1 MQRHE
6 LTPAQKWERLTLAD
20 NFIFCKVLED
30 NPEVCRHLIE
40 ILLNIKID
48 RIEKPAA
55 EKSLKTDFI
64 SRGIRL
70 DVYVKDGNGRS
81 FDIEI
86 QTTRST
92 SLAKRARYYQGL
104 MDVDNVQHGSGYDVL
119 NESYVVFLCMGD
131 AFGKGF
137 PVYTFRYRADED
149 KDFLMDDGTVN
160 VFFNAKKYDTM
171 KSEELRAFFKYLCGK
186 EPSSGFTDRL
196 SALVERVKT
205 NAQWRH
211 RFMTWEQEMAIQSN
225 EKAKEIAKELAK
237 DMAKDI
243 AQDMAKDMA
252 KNMAQDMA
260 KDIARNMVKDTAQ
273 SIANDIANQKVIE
286 TAQKMLKEKIGTPEQ
301 ISMVTSIPLE
311 KVLELKKEIQ

>member
-6 LTPAQKWERLTLAD
+6 LTLAQKWERLTLAD

-55 EKSLKTDFI
+55 EKSVKTDFI
-64 SRGIRL
+64 SHGIRF

-86 QTTRST
+86 QTTYST

-104 MDVDNVQHGSGYDVL
+104 MDVDNVQHGAGYDVL
-119 NESYVVFLCMGD
+119 NESYVIFLCMGD

-149 KDFLMDDGTVN
+149 KDFLMNDGTVN
-160 VFFNAKKYDTM
+160 IFFNAKKYDTM
-171 KSEELRAFFKYLCGK
+171 KSEELKSFFKYLCGK
-186 EPSSGFTDRL
+186 EPSSDFTDRL
-196 SALVERVKT
+196 SALVERVKI

-225 EKAKEIAKELAK
+225 EKAKEIAK
-237 DMAKDI
+237 DM
-243 AQDMAKDMA
+243 
-252 KNMAQDMA
+252 
-260 KDIARNMVKDTAQ
+260 
-273 SIANDIANQKVIE
+273 ANDIANQKIIE
-286 TAQKMLKEKIGTPEQ
+286 TAQKMLKENIGTPEQ
-301 ISMVTSIPLE
+301 ISMVTNIPLE
-311 KVLELKKEIQ
+311 KVLKLQKEIK

>member
-30 NPEVCRHLIE
+30 NPEVCKHLIE
-40 ILLNIKID
+40 ILLNLKID

-64 SRGIRL
+64 SHGIRF

-86 QTTRST
+86 QTTHST

-104 MDVDNVQHGSGYDVL
+104 MDVDNVQHGTGYDVL

-160 VFFNAKKYDTM
+160 IFFNAKKYDTM

-186 EPSSGFTDRL
+186 DPSSGFTDRL

-225 EKAKEIAKELAK
+225 EKAKELAKELAQ
-237 DMAKDI
+237 DMAQELAQDMAQEI
-243 AQDMAKDMA
+243 AQDMA
-252 KNMAQDMA
+252 QDM
-260 KDIARNMVKDTAQ
+260 T
-273 SIANDIANQKVIE
+273 NQKVIE

-301 ISMVTSIPLE
+301 ISIVTSIPLE
-311 KVLELKKEIQ
+311 KILELKKKMQ

>member
-30 NPEVCRHLIE
+30 NPEVCKHLIE

-55 EKSLKTDFI
+55 EKSLKTDFT
-64 SRGIRL
+64 SHGIRF

-104 MDVDNVQHGSGYDVL
+104 MDVDNVQHGAGYDVL
-119 NESYVVFLCMGD
+119 NESYVIFLCMGD

-149 KDFLMDDGTVN
+149 NELAMDDGTVN
-160 VFFNAKKYDTM
+160 IFFNAKKYDTM
-171 KSEELRAFFKYLCGK
+171 KSEELKSFFKYLCGK
-186 EPSSGFTDRL
+186 EPTSGFTDRL

-211 RFMTWEQEMAIQSN
+211 RFMTWEQEMAIQA
-225 EKAKEIAKELAK
+225 EERAKELAQ
-237 DMAKDI
+237 DIAQDIAKERAKEI
-243 AQDMAKDMA
+243 AQDMARD
-252 KNMAQDMA
+252 
-260 KDIARNMVKDTAQ
+260 MVKDAAQ
-273 SIANDIANQKVIE
+273 SIANDIANQKIIE
-286 TAQKMLKEKIGTPEQ
+286 TAQKMLQENIGTPEQ
-301 ISMVTSIPLE
+301 VSMVTNLPLE
-311 KVLELKKEIQ
+311 KVLELQKEIK